1 MRLALVTP
9 PLIKPSEPGLS
20 AAAAARGFRDRGIDA
35 FAVDASIG
43 WYRHALAP
51 ERLQAALELAAAQGY
66 AQGSVQAFRQALRD
80 AGQPIPPLRR
90 AATYQQR
97 RVYSSATSHL
107 ANALR
112 LASVPHAGFHLRVA
126 DVEVPGRRPQDSR
139 DLELLAGMPGPFD
152 AYYRDELIPNL
163 RQAQVTHVGL
173 SLTFLNQA
181 FATFRLAQMLR
192 EAMPEATL
200 ILGGPLVACWNAVG
214 ASLESPAFQR
224 FHRVL
229 ASSSE
234 AEMDTLALEMGGH
247 AQGETSVLAP
257 DLDTTEWDAY
267 LTPQPIVPV
276 ALGRGCYWRRCTF
289 CPDYL
294 HPAYTTGNS
303 DRLAQWL
310 ETVAQR
316 FPEGAM
322 LHLTDSALSPTLLGR
337 VAEVI
342 QQQRLPLRWHGF
354 VRLEAR
360 FGEPGFMRHLAEGG
374 CAMLQW
380 GLETAS
386 PRLLELMDK
395 GVTAEQ
401 ARRVLRSSAAAGI
414 KNHAYLLFGLP
425 TETEADRED
434 TLTFIQDEA
443 DALHDLN
450 ASILNLPRRSPMH
463 DEPQRYGI
471 TALSSFGHDTDLS
484 LYADFRCGDSH
495 PRVEARRWLSAR
507 FLKDPTVKGI
517 LGDLNGPFKENHAC
531 FLPRSE
537 R

>member
-1 MRLALVTP
+1 MRIAFLTP

-20 AAAAARGFRDRGIDA
+20 AAAAARAFRDRGVDA
-35 FAVDASIG
+35 FEIDASIG
-43 WYRHALAP
+43 WYQHTLTPQRLGEALKHA
-51 ERLQAALELAAAQGY
+51 EALGY
-66 AQGSVQAFRQALRD
+66 APGSLQAFRQALRE
-80 AGQPIPPLRR
+80 AALPVPPLRR
-90 AATYQQR
+90 TTTYEQR

-112 LASVPHAGFHLRVA
+112 LASVRYPGFHLRVA
-126 DVEVPGRRPQDSR
+126 DVEVEGRRPQDSR
-139 DLELLAGMPGPFD
+139 DLETLAGRPGPFD
-152 AYYRDELIPNL
+152 AYFREALIPRL
-163 RQAQVTHVGL
+163 RQERVTHVGL

-181 FATFRLAQMLR
+181 FATFRLAQFLR
-192 EAMPEATL
+192 EELPAVQV
-200 ILGGPLVACWNAVG
+200 ILGGPLVACWSAVG
-214 ASLESPAFQR
+214 ASLQGPAFQR
-224 FHRVL
+224 FHRIL
-229 ASSSE
+229 ATSSE
-234 AEMDTLALEMGGH
+234 SEMDRLALELGGH
-247 AQGETSVLAP
+247 ALGDISVLAP
-257 DLDTTEWDAY
+257 DLASSAWEAY
-267 LTPQPIVPV
+267 LTPLPIVPV

-294 HPAYTTGNS
+294 HPAYSPGSS
-303 DRLAQWL
+303 DKLARWL
-310 ETVAQR
+310 DTVAER
-316 FPEGAM
+316 FPGGAM
-322 LHLTDSALSPTLLGR
+322 LHLTDSALSPAHLGR
-337 VAEVI
+337 IAEVI
-342 QQQRLPLRWHGF
+342 REQRLPLRWHGF
-354 VRLEAR
+354 VRLEAQ
-360 FGEPGFMRHLAEGG
+360 FGDPGFADHLAEGG

-395 GVTAEQ
+395 GVTAQQ
-401 ARRVLRSSAAAGI
+401 ARQVLRTCAAVGI

-425 TETEADRED
+425 TETEADRET
-434 TLTFIQDEA
+434 TLDFVQAEA
-443 DALHDLN
+443 ESLHDLN

-463 DEPQRYGI
+463 DEPERYGI

-531 FLPRSE
+531 FLPRA

>member
-1 MRLALVTP
+1 MRFVFITP

-20 AAAAARGFRDRGIDA
+20 AAAAARAFRDRGVDA
-35 FAVDASIG
+35 FEIDASIG
-43 WYRHALAP
+43 WYRHTLHPQRLEEALREA
-51 ERLQAALELAAAQGY
+51 ECQGY

-80 AGQPIPPLRR
+80 ASQATHPLRR

-107 ANALR
+107 ANTLR
-112 LASVPHAGFHLRVA
+112 LASVPHPGFHLRVA

-139 DLELLAGMPGPFD
+139 DLAVMAATPGPFD
-152 AYYRDELIPNL
+152 AYFRQTLIPRL
-163 RQAQVTHVGL
+163 LAEKVSHVGL

-181 FATFRLAQMLR
+181 FATFRLAQLLR
-192 EAMPEATL
+192 ETLPEVTI
-200 ILGGPLVACWNAVG
+200 ILGGPLVACWSAVG
-214 ASLESPAFQR
+214 ASLASPAFQL
-224 FHRVL
+224 FHRIL
-229 ASSSE
+229 TTSSE
-234 AEMDTLALEMGGH
+234 AEMDGLALELGGH
-247 AQGETSVLAP
+247 ALGQANVLAP
-257 DLDTTEWDAY
+257 DLATSDWDAY
-267 LTPQPIVPV
+267 LSPQPIVPV

-294 HPAYTTGNS
+294 HPAYETGSS
-303 DRLAQWL
+303 DRLAAWL
-310 ETVAQR
+310 EAVANR
-316 FPEGAM
+316 FPPGAM
-322 LHLTDSALSPTLLGR
+322 LHLTDSALSPALLNHI
-337 VAEVI
+337 AQVI
-342 QQQRLPLRWHGF
+342 QQKRLPLRWHGF

-360 FGEPGFMRHLAEGG
+360 FGDPGFAQHLAEGG

-395 GVTAEQ
+395 GVTADQ
-401 ARRVLRSSAAAGI
+401 ARQVLRSSAAAGI

-425 TETEADRED
+425 TETEADRD
-434 TLTFIQDEA
+434 TTLTFIQEEA
-443 DALHDLN
+443 KSLHDLN

-484 LYADFRCGDSH
+484 LYADFRCGASH

-507 FLKDPTVKGI
+507 FLKDPTVKSI

-531 FLPRSE
+531 FLPRSK
-537 R
+537 

>member
-1 MRLALVTP
+1 MRIAFITP

-20 AAAAARGFRDRGIDA
+20 AAAAARAFRDRGVDA
-35 FAVDASIG
+35 FEIDASIG

-51 ERLQAALELAAAQGY
+51 ERLQAAFRQAEAEGY
-66 AQGSVQAFRQALRD
+66 AQSSLNAFRQAMRD
-80 AGQPIPPLRR
+80 SAQPIVPLRR
-90 AATYQQR
+90 AATYHQR

-112 LASVPHAGFHLRVA
+112 LASVPYPGFHLRVA
-126 DVEVPGRRPQDSR
+126 DVEVEGRRPQDSR
-139 DLELLAGMPGPFD
+139 DLETLAGMPGPFD
-152 AYYRDELIPNL
+152 AYYREELIPRL
-163 RQAQVTHVGL
+163 RAAKVTHVGL

-181 FATFRLAQMLR
+181 FATFRLGQVLR
-192 EAMPEATL
+192 EEWPEVQI
-200 ILGGPLVACWNAVG
+200 ILGGPLVACWSAVG
-214 ASLESPAFQR
+214 AGLDGPAFHR

-229 ASSSE
+229 GTSSE
-234 AEMDTLALEMGGH
+234 TEMDDLAIALGGF
-247 AQGETSVLAP
+247 ALQEASVLAP
-257 DLDTTEWDAY
+257 DLGTVEWEAY
-267 LTPQPIVPV
+267 LSPQPVVPV

-294 HPAYTTGNS
+294 HPAYNPGGREKLT
-303 DRLAQWL
+303 QWL
-310 ETVAQR
+310 RTVAAR

-322 LHLTDSALSPTLLGR
+322 LHLTDSALSPAMLGHI
-337 VAEVI
+337 AQVI
-342 QQQRLPLRWHGF
+342 RDERLPLRWHGF

-360 FGEPGFMRHLAEGG
+360 FAEPGYAQRLADGG
-374 CAMLQW
+374 CVMLQW

-395 GVTAEQ
+395 GVSAEQ
-401 ARRVLRSSAAAGI
+401 ARQVLQSSAAAGI

-425 TETEADRED
+425 TETEADREI
-434 TLTFIQDEA
+434 TLAFVQAEA
-443 DALHDLN
+443 DSLHDLN

-463 DEPQRYGI
+463 DEPDHYGI

-484 LYADFRCGDSH
+484 LYADFRCGESH

-507 FLKDPTVKGI
+507 FLKDPTVKRI

-531 FLPRSE
+531 FLPK
-537 R
+537 